1 MLAGVA
7 DCRRSRKW
15 AAKEDGNWDLN
26 LGPAA
31 IGKKRPCGSEGKKR
45 PCSSEVKERP
55 CGSEVK
61 ERPCGSEVKKRPC
74 GSKVNGEDYKVLGEK
89 EETTRLQNKW
99 GGDHAALKEG
109 VNHEA
114 LKQVDR

>member
-31 IGKKRPCGSEGKKR
+31 IGKKRDHVALKGERPCGSEG
-45 PCSSEVKERP
+45 KERP

-61 ERPCGSEVKKRPC
+61 ERDHAA
-74 GSKVNGEDYKVLGEK
+74 SKSREDHKVMGEK
-89 EETTRLQNKW
+89 EETMQL
-99 GGDHAALKEG
+99 
-109 VNHEA
+109 
-114 LKQVDR
+114 

>member
-31 IGKKRPCGSEGKKR
+31 IGKKRPCGSE
-45 PCSSEVKERP
+45 E
-55 CGSEVK
+55 K
-61 ERPCGSEVKKRPC
+61 ERPCGSEVKKRPR
-74 GSKVNGEDYKVLGEK
+74 GSIVVEEGHKVLGEK
-89 EETTRLQNKW
+89 EETTRLQSKW
-99 GGDHAALKEG
+99 GKGPRGSEG
-109 VNHEA
+109 E
-114 LKQVDR
+114 

>member
-31 IGKKRPCGSEGKKR
+31 IGKKRPCGSEG
-45 PCSSEVKERP
+45 EKERP
-55 CGSEVK
+55 
-61 ERPCGSEVKKRPC
+61 R
-74 GSKVNGEDYKVLGEK
+74 GSKVVGGGPQGFGGE
-89 EETTRLQNKW
+89 
-99 GGDHAALKEG
+99 GGDHAAPK
-109 VNHEA
+109 
-114 LKQVDR
+114 

>member
-31 IGKKRPCGSEGKKR
+31 IGKERPCGSEGKKR
-45 PCSSEVKERP
+45 PCSSEGRSRP
-55 CGSEVK
+55 RGSEVN
-61 ERPCGSEVKKRPC
+61 RGPHGSEVNRENHEVLRGKEKDHAVLKESKEDHEVLECSFLPCGLGSRRDFAGKKR
-74 GSKVNGEDYKVLGEK
+74 G
-89 EETTRLQNKW
+89 
-99 GGDHAALKEG
+99 
-109 VNHEA
+109 
-114 LKQVDR
+114 